1 MVGTTWASGARLS
14 QRANV
19 EHAQTERE
27 TTIMVDSRGTLQDAE
42 ETAQTELRPHREIF
56 ERQLFPKN
64 RGRVARFQMLRCH
77 SHTVSSGL
85 LRPFLPW
92 PSNRS
97 PDSLFQ
103 LYGSLGGGST
113 HCPAAGGPFG
123 KPVLFH
129 RVFASASLPSLTRG
143 ISLSPSRL
151 RSKTHAGVTAP
162 DFPSL
167 VDLESGGPVVVRRR
181 GRWELEERSSFS
193 PLCRHLG
200 RRRSPRRKSPAT
212 RLLPP
217 RSRPDTPDLCQTPQ
231 TFSQQLPAAL

>member
-1 MVGTTWASGARLS
+1 MSCSSAETFVMVETTWASVARLS

-27 TTIMVDSRGTLQDAE
+27 TTITVDSRGTLQDAE

-113 HCPAAGGPFG
+113 HCPAAGGAVRGAQCCSTGRSLRHPCLHSLEVSRFRLPG
-123 KPVLFH
+123 
-129 RVFASASLPSLTRG
+129 FARRPTPASQHLT
-143 ISLSPSRL
+143 SP
-151 RSKTHAGVTAP
+151 H
-162 DFPSL
+162 
-167 VDLESGGPVVVRRR
+167 
-181 GRWELEERSSFS
+181 SSI
-193 PLCRHLG
+193 G
-200 RRRSPRRKSPAT
+200 
-212 RLLPP
+212 
-217 RSRPDTPDLCQTPQ
+217 
-231 TFSQQLPAAL
+231 SQAKEWS